1 MRSDLEREDWRAG
14 YPREHSLVRTC
25 VQIIVA
31 LVAMGALV
39 WVNTE
44 MRDVGPTNRAVRAA

>member
-1 MRSDLEREDWRAG
+1 MRRDLEREDWRAG

-25 VQIIVA
+25 MQIIVA

-44 MRDVGPTNRAVRAA
+44 MREPTVKVRPT

>member
-1 MRSDLEREDWRAG
+1 M
-14 YPREHSLVRTC
+14 
-25 VQIIVA
+25 QIIVA

-44 MRDVGPTNRAVRAA
+44 MREPTVKVRPT